1 MGIRI
6 LIVDD
11 SRVER
16 TYLCGLLS
24 ALKITADI
32 AENCDE
38 GVKKACEEEYDL
50 MFIDYFMP
58 NSDGVHTLK
67 EIRSREDSRNKST
80 PAVAMGTSDSSEGND
95 FFIRQGFDNYIE
107 KPVAHDLLHAAL
119 LIYLPEEKRAE
130 IGGGQSA
137 EKKRL
142 LPEEYDWL
150 MDIQEMNVE
159 DGIKFCGSEDGFLSA
174 LNIFYE
180 SIDKYSAEIEKYYTK
195 GRWSNYTI
203 KVHALK
209 SSARIIGLAQLSE
222 LAKELEA
229 AGEAGDLEFIKAKTD
244 DLLKWYRSFS
254 EKFKPLSGEPEDD
267 SDKPLAEQ
275 DFLEDAFSSLEEFAG
290 QMDFDMTEEVI
301 NSVKEYRLEP
311 DDKAIFNEVCDAF
324 DAVDWAA
331 VAAAAH
337 KYIARIYSENS

>member
-16 TYLCGLLS
+16 TYMCGLLS
-24 ALKITADI
+24 ALKISADA
-32 AENCDE
+32 AEGCEE
-38 GVKKACEEEYDL
+38 GVKLACENEYDII
-50 MFIDYFMP
+50 FIDYFMP
-58 NSDGVHTLK
+58 DSDGVHTLK
-67 EIRSREDSRNKST
+67 EIRTAEGSKNVNT
-80 PAVAMGTSDSSEGND
+80 PAVALGTADSPEGND
-95 FFIRQGFDNYIE
+95 FFLQQGFDNYIE

-119 LIYLPEEKRAE
+119 LIYLPEEKRTE
-130 IGGGQSA
+130 IGGGQSD

-150 MDIQEMNVE
+150 MDITEMNVE
-159 DGIKFCGSEDGFLSA
+159 NGIKFCGSEEAFLSA
-174 LNIFYE
+174 LKIFYE
-180 SIDKYSAEIEKYYTK
+180 SIEKYSAEIEKYYTK

-229 AGEAGDLEFIKAKTD
+229 AGEAGDLEYIRAKTD
-244 DLLKWYRSFS
+244 DLLKWYRSFI
-254 EKFKPLSGEPEDD
+254 EKFGPLSPKEDDD
-267 SDKPLAEQ
+267 SDKPPAEQ
-275 DFLEDAFSSLEEFAG
+275 EFLEDAFSSLEEFAG

-311 DDKAIFNEVCDAF
+311 QDKEIFKEVCAAF
-324 DAVDWAA
+324 DSVDWTG

-337 KYIARIYSENS
+337 KYIARVYGENA